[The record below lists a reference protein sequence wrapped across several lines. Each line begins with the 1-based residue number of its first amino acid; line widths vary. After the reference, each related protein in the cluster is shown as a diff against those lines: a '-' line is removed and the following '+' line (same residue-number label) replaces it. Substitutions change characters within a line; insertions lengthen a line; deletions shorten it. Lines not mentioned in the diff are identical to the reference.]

1 MCISDRPAIMID
13 NSLISLALINVT
25 CSRLLFYL
33 CYFIGSH
40 SYTQFTEVSV
50 SVVVYLVKIL
60 LDAVER

>member
-1 MCISDRPAIMID
+1 MID